1 MAIPDLIV
9 DRIATPG
16 VMAAKLL
23 LPWGSATD
31 GVGQRGAHQ
40 LLAAPSAV
48 AADRSTIVSWRI
60 WWKGEAPA
68 CAVTPMKT
76 GC

>member
-23 LPWGSATD
+23 LPWGSALSLIHIC
-31 GVGQRGAHQ
+31 RCRRA
-40 LLAAPSAV
+40 
-48 AADRSTIVSWRI
+48 I
-60 WWKGEAPA
+60 
-68 CAVTPMKT
+68 
-76 GC
+76 